1 MMDDLR
7 WPTLWLLQGVN
18 MTIVSRVNEQR
29 NGRRISADCE
39 RALKEKSFSSLRT
52 RGKRGARGEVQ
63 AMLGRGGEEGEEGV
77 AGPGE

>member
-1 MMDDLR
+1 
-7 WPTLWLLQGVN
+7 

-39 RALKEKSFSSLRT
+39 RALKEKSFF

>member
-39 RALKEKSFSSLRT
+39 RALKEKSFFSFLS

>member
-1 MMDDLR
+1 
-7 WPTLWLLQGVN
+7 

-39 RALKEKSFSSLRT
+39 RALKEKSFFSPLA